1 MKKRDNFFKLYGSE
15 SDPILK
21 AIKLNNF
28 KKAQNSSIS
37 KKEGSKKQYY
47 QNHFQKFPQTLK
59 KLQMEVNQL
68 LA

>member
-21 AIKLNNF
+21 TIKLNNF
-28 KKAQNSSIS
+28 KKARNFVIS
-37 KKEGSKKQYY
+37 KKEESKKQYY
-47 QNHFQKFPQTLK
+47 QSHFQKFPQTLK

>member
-28 KKAQNSSIS
+28 KKAQNSAIS

-47 QNHFQKFPQTLK
+47 
-59 KLQMEVNQL
+59 
-68 LA
+68 